1 MADAL
6 LIVDVQNDFT
16 PPDGALAVPGGDEVI
31 EPINALATSGAYE
44 LIVATRDWHPLDHS
58 SFRSQG
64 GPWPEH
70 CVRGTRGAKLDARL
84 KCDAIDLVIDKGT
97 SRDAPGYSAFESTQ
111 LLELLR
117 DRGVDRLTVTG
128 LATDV
133 CVRHTALDA
142 LKEGLQI
149 TIPTAAVRGIDAED
163 SERSLE
169 ELKRAG
175 AEVV

>member
-16 PPDGALAVPGGDEVI
+16 PPDGALAVPRGDEVI
-31 EPINALATSGAYE
+31 EPINALATSGSYE
-44 LIVATRDWHPLDHS
+44 LVVATRDWHPPDHS

-70 CVRGTRGAKLDARL
+70 CVRDTHGAQLDSRL
-84 KCDAIDLVIDKGT
+84 QRDAIDLVIDKGT
-97 SRDAPGYSAFESTQ
+97 SRDAPGYSAFESTR

-117 DRGVDRLTVTG
+117 DRGVDHVIVAG
-128 LATDV
+128 LATDF

-149 TIPTAAVRGIDAED
+149 SIQTAAVRGIDAED
-163 SERSLE
+163 SDRSLE
-169 ELKRAG
+169 ELKGAG
-175 AEVV
+175 AEVI

>member
-31 EPINALATSGAYE
+31 EPINALATSGTYE
-44 LIVATRDWHPLDHS
+44 LVLATRDWHPPDHS

-70 CVRGTRGAKLDARL
+70 CVRDTEGAQLHSRL
-84 KCDAIDLVIDKGT
+84 ERDAIEEVLDKGT
-97 SRDAPGYSAFESTQ
+97 SRGAPGYSAFESTR

-117 DRGVDRLTVTG
+117 ERGVNHVTVTG

-142 LKEGLQI
+142 LKEGLRI
-149 TIPTAAVRGIDAED
+149 TIPTTAVRGIDAED
-163 SERSLE
+163 SDRALE
-169 ELKRAG
+169 ELRRAG
-175 AEVV
+175 AEVT